1 VKRQGLFSQVNTDMG
16 SEPNA
21 KVKRQKVK
29 MGQDLF
35 LLFPFY
41 FALASEPISVGI
53 CGAERKETTG

>member
-1 VKRQGLFSQVNTDMG
+1 MG

-41 FALASEPISVGI
+41 FLASEPISVGI